1 MHDAMRARTVEDWTG
16 WMRALGRQN
25 RAIREFLGLSQEE
38 VARRAG
44 VSQGAVSRLEAGRG
58 MSTPLLVVMK
68 VGRVLSKSMVALG
81 PEVLRHDVH
90 RIAALPLPLAE
101 EIGDDAEVV
110 SPDET
115 DPELAE
121 LLALYGSVMPGQR
134 RALVNLLRAT
144 SQSLTSPPNTRSAG
158 VRVR

>member
-1 MHDAMRARTVEDWTG
+1 MHHTTHARNVEDWTR

-81 PEVLRHDVH
+81 PEILRHDVH

-101 EIGDDAEVV
+101 EAGDDAVV

-121 LLALYGSVMPGQR
+121 LLTLYGSVMPGQR
-134 RALVNLLRAT
+134 HALVNLLRAT
-144 SQSLTSPPNTRSAG
+144 SESLASPANGRPAG
-158 VRVR
+158 ARVR

>member
-1 MHDAMRARTVEDWTG
+1 
-16 WMRALGRQN
+16 MRALGRQN

-68 VGRVLSKSMVALG
+68 VGRVLWEAIAALG
-81 PEVLRHDVH
+81 PGVLRDDVG
-90 RIAALPLPLAE
+90 RVAALPLPLAE
-101 EIGDDAEVV
+101 EIGDV
-110 SPDET
+110 SAFPTGET

-121 LLALYGSVMPGQR
+121 LLALYGSVAPGQR

-144 SQSLTSPPNTRSAG
+144 SESLTPPHQTGA
-158 VRVR
+158 VRLR

>member
-1 MHDAMRARTVEDWTG
+1 
-16 WMRALGRQN
+16 MRALGRQN
-25 RAIREFLGLSQEE
+25 RSIREFLGLSQEE

-68 VGRVLSKSMVALG
+68 VGRVLFEAMAALG
-81 PEVLRHDVH
+81 PDVLREDIRRVV
-90 RIAALPLPLAE
+90 ALPLPLAE
-101 EIGDDAEVV
+101 EIGDASRFGTSE
-110 SPDET
+110 P

-121 LLALYGSVMPGQR
+121 LLGLYGDVAPGQR

-144 SQSLTSPPNTRSAG
+144 SESLGSPPVSRPARTARA
-158 VRVR
+158 R

>member
-1 MHDAMRARTVEDWTG
+1 
-16 WMRALGRQN
+16 MRALGRQN

-68 VGRVLSKSMVALG
+68 VGRVLSKGIVALG
-81 PEVLRHDVH
+81 PEVLRPDVH
-90 RIAALPLPLAE
+90 QRAALPLPLAE
-101 EIGDDAEVV
+101 EIGEDAEIV
-110 SPDET
+110 SADET

-121 LLALYGSVMPGQR
+121 LLALYASVMPAQR
-134 RALVNLLRAT
+134 HALVNLLRAT
-144 SQSLTSPPNTRSAG
+144 SESLTSVPNGRPAG
-158 VRVR
+158 LRAR

>member
-1 MHDAMRARTVEDWTG
+1 MHDTMHYQSLEDWTG

-38 VARRAG
+38 VARRSG

-68 VGRVLSKSMVALG
+68 VGRVLSKAMVALG
-81 PEVLRHDVH
+81 PNVLRGDVH
-90 RIAALPLPLAE
+90 RMAALPLPLAE
-101 EIGDDAEVV
+101 EAGADVAVAEGH
-110 SPDET
+110 DT

-134 RALVNLLRAT
+134 HALVNLLRAT
-144 SQSLTSPPNTRSAG
+144 SESLMSQQGARSAAL
-158 VRVR
+158 RIR

>member
-1 MHDAMRARTVEDWTG
+1 
-16 WMRALGRQN
+16 MRALGRQN

-68 VGRVLSKSMVALG
+68 VGRVLSRAMVALG
-81 PEVLRHDVH
+81 PDVLRHDVH
-90 RIAALPLPLAE
+90 RLAALPPPLAE
-101 EIGDDAEVV
+101 ELGEVAVPVNGDD
-110 SPDET
+110 T

-121 LLALYGSVMPGQR
+121 LLALYSSVMPGQR
-134 RALVNLLRAT
+134 HALVNLLRAT
-144 SQSLTSPPNTRSAG
+144 SESLASPPARPAAL
-158 VRVR
+158 RIR

>member
-1 MHDAMRARTVEDWTG
+1 MQDQTREDWTG

-68 VGRVLSKSMVALG
+68 VGRVLSKAMVALG
-81 PEVLRHDVH
+81 PDVLRRDVH
-90 RIAALPLPLAE
+90 RIAAMPIPLAE
-101 EIGDDAEVV
+101 EAGDNGDFDTEA
-110 SPDET
+110 ET

-121 LLALYGSVMPGQR
+121 LLALYGSVLPGQR
-134 RALVNLLRAT
+134 HALVNLLRAT
-144 SQSLTSPPNTRSAG
+144 SESLASPPSARSVS